1 MTNRKTL
8 TGLAAGVALSALT
21 AGAAFAQEVTLKLHQ
36 FLPAQ
41 ANVPKLV
48 LDVWADNIEKDSD
61 GRIKVERYAAMAL
74 GGTPP
79 ELIDQAIDGIA
90 DVVWTVVGY
99 TPGRFPTTEVFELP
113 FMVSDARE
121 ASCAYSK
128 MFDEHMADG
137 EFSDVK
143 IIGTWVHGPGLFHT
157 NKPVKVPADLE
168 GMKIRGGSRLVNDLL
183 TRVGAEPIGMPVP
196 AVSEGLSKG
205 VIDGTTIPWE
215 VTYALKVPE
224 LVHNHTEFE
233 GAALYNL
240 TFVLAMNKDV
250 YEGMSD
256 ENKAVIDANSGLAFS
271 VYAGGTQSDAD
282 GPARQ
287 VAVDLGNN
295 IITVSAEEAKAW
307 DEIINPIYGT
317 WAADMDAK
325 GMDGQG
331 LIDEARTLMA
341 ECGANMAEIDT
352 YGAH

>member
-1 MTNRKTL
+1 MTKSAKIL
-8 TGLAAGVALSALT
+8 GLAAGVAMSALT
-21 AGAAFAQEVTLKLHQ
+21 AGGAFAQEVTLKMHQ

-41 ANVPKLV
+41 ANVPKDV
-48 LDVWADNIEKDSD
+48 LEVWADNVEKDSE
-61 GRIKVERYAAMAL
+61 GRIKVERYHAMAL

-79 ELIDQAIDGIA
+79 ELMDQAIDGIA

-99 TPGRFPTTEVFELP
+99 TPGRYPTTEVFELP

-128 MFDEHMADG
+128 MFDTHMKDG
-137 EFSDVK
+137 EFADLK
-143 IIGTWVHGPGLFHT
+143 IVGTWVHGPGLFHT
-157 NKPVKVPADLE
+157 NKPVETPADLK

-196 AVSEGLSKG
+196 AVAEGLSKG

-224 LVHNHTEFE
+224 LVTNHTEFE
-233 GAALYNL
+233 GPALYNL
-240 TFVLAMNKDV
+240 TFVLAMNKEV

-256 ENKAVIDANSGLAFS
+256 ENKAVIDANSGLEFS
-271 VYAGGTQSDAD
+271 VFAGGTQADAD

-295 IITVSAEEAKAW
+295 IITVSEEDAKAAWDPIVNPIYQEWAAGMENGEALIEEAK
-307 DEIINPIYGT
+307 
-317 WAADMDAK
+317 
-325 GMDGQG
+325 
-331 LIDEARTLMA
+331 TLM
-341 ECGANMAEIDT
+341 EQCGEDMANIDT